1 MTRQKLENL
10 SLKSKIQT
18 LIFCCIL
25 VIASTCFIS
34 IHYITK
40 AYKNVLYQSLAQ
52 TLAHSAS
59 ELSEQLDIL
68 DTAADLIFSNRTIQ
82 THLVN
87 YKYSTLKAEKQQ
99 NRHKIYTALCDYIYN
114 SGDNNIS
121 YVSFYQDQDQ
131 ICTSNSLEAKI
142 PDQVRDDLIKR
153 ARKAGGSTVWITD
166 YSESYGLFLVKEL
179 REIEGLS
186 LDSLGVMIMKVDMEK
201 LITSTT
207 ASDPT
212 YENGSYLLFN
222 QDMPVYYSPTVTRE
236 DAKILKSQLD
246 SDYKIISIDD
256 NDFFAVHGVL
266 RPYGWEYICAVSYSS
281 IADTTQATIR
291 FSLLAMAVCILLVIF
306 LSTKILSSVTV
317 HFDLLIQKM
326 RRFGSGCY
334 KRTDNHYDYSHRKDE
349 IGLLHTNFDSMAQK
363 VDTLIEE
370 NYVNELLKKEAQIKS
385 MESQMDPHFLYNTL
399 DSINWRAKAMGA
411 EDISQIT
418 TSLGNLLRVTL
429 SKKNN
434 IFTIREE
441 LCVLENYTTIQK
453 LRYQKRL
460 QYCLDIPEEL
470 LDCEIPKLTIQPL
483 LENAVRYG
491 LEEISETCFISVCA
505 QDQGETITIEVK
517 NNGSYFE
524 EGLLDKLLSQEILPH
539 GLGIGIINIHKRLQ
553 LTYGSQYGLR
563 FYNMEDDL
571 TGEEYAIAQVIMP
584 KRKIE

>member
-1 MTRQKLENL
+1 M
-10 SLKSKIQT
+10 
-18 LIFCCIL
+18 
-25 VIASTCFIS
+25 
-34 IHYITK
+34 
-40 AYKNVLYQSLAQ
+40 
-52 TLAHSAS
+52 
-59 ELSEQLDIL
+59 SEQLDIL

-121 YVSFYQDQDQ
+121 YVSFYQGQDQ

-142 PDQVRDDLIKR
+142 PNQVRDDLIKR
-153 ARKAGGSTVWITD
+153 ARKAGGSTVWITN

-212 YENGSYLLFN
+212 YENESYLLFN

-236 DAKILKSQLD
+236 DAQILKSQLD

-256 NDFFAVHGVL
+256 NDFFAVHGIL

-317 HFDLLIQKM
+317 HFDFLIQKM

-334 KRTDNHYDYSHRKDE
+334 KRTDNDYDYIHRKDE

-411 EDISQIT
+411 KDISQIT

-441 LCVLENYTTIQK
+441 LCVLENYITIQK

>member
-1 MTRQKLENL
+1 
-10 SLKSKIQT
+10 
-18 LIFCCIL
+18 
-25 VIASTCFIS
+25 
-34 IHYITK
+34 
-40 AYKNVLYQSLAQ
+40 
-52 TLAHSAS
+52 
-59 ELSEQLDIL
+59 
-68 DTAADLIFSNRTIQ
+68 
-82 THLVN
+82 
-87 YKYSTLKAEKQQ
+87 
-99 NRHKIYTALCDYIYN
+99 
-114 SGDNNIS
+114 
-121 YVSFYQDQDQ
+121 
-131 ICTSNSLEAKI
+131 
-142 PDQVRDDLIKR
+142 
-153 ARKAGGSTVWITD
+153 
-166 YSESYGLFLVKEL
+166 
-179 REIEGLS
+179 
-186 LDSLGVMIMKVDMEK
+186 
-201 LITSTT
+201 
-207 ASDPT
+207 
-212 YENGSYLLFN
+212 
-222 QDMPVYYSPTVTRE
+222 
-236 DAKILKSQLD
+236 
-246 SDYKIISIDD
+246 
-256 NDFFAVHGVL
+256 
-266 RPYGWEYICAVSYSS
+266 
-281 IADTTQATIR
+281 
-291 FSLLAMAVCILLVIF
+291 
-306 LSTKILSSVTV
+306 
-317 HFDLLIQKM
+317 M

-334 KRTDNHYDYSHRKDE
+334 KRTDNDYDYSHRKDE

-411 EDISQIT
+411 KDISQIT

-441 LCVLENYTTIQK
+441 LCVLENYITIQK